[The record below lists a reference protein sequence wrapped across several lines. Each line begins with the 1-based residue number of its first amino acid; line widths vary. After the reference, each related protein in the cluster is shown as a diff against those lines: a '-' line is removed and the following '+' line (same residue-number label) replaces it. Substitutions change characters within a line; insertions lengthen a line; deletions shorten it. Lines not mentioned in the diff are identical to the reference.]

1 MGDTN
6 GDNEVS
12 VRYAVVEGKYNLPQS
27 ELYSADYAAARDAF
41 DQTASWDE
49 AHFYRECSNKGVCDS
64 TTGAC
69 ACFPGYEGTACART
83 SCPKGCSGHGQC
95 KNYEGT
101 QYQGWDKESST
112 YCHCDAGYSGPG
124 CENRLCPSGI
134 DPVQAANLDTSR
146 FQRIAFRGVEQPDD
160 NDVPFADLPYGDV
173 YFTITLVDEFG
184 DSWTTELLTFKYDIM
199 SPQGKSAGKAGAGQT
214 PANSGYAVY
223 PRLLSSTETVG
234 EYSRKHVAQTVED
247 ALHQLPHNV
256 AGKVKVHEIYSMSG
270 SYQHDIAD
278 DNSQKEFAAVGAKT
292 QIGTDWAGLFCG
304 TDDIYHSAMPDL
316 SDVNSA
322 AVPPVVGCGL
332 AIPTMGGDTALM
344 DKGRVAVTANDRDGN
359 WDIYD
364 QSSCI
369 VNAQGKLVQND
380 DVRTGRLASP
390 LVDTRRCGA
399 DDAPVIVQAVC
410 ATGEWNQ
417 PVVAYEPDIANSWS
431 VTDENAISAKAA
443 MLPGDKST
451 NAGAALGAAN
461 ACDSAADVL
470 GFAYY
475 QYPHYNNA
483 DDAANR
489 FPLFAD
495 FEDMGSY
502 TIQSGPSAVNVDGSN
517 PWPAFGNVERYN
529 QIFQFDPTQD
539 LSNDRSDSQIA
550 GLGLFVYFEKST
562 SLHTASDN
570 EEHPLR
576 VDYYYNNQHA
586 NLLDNDANDDVEP
599 ATGATVEGYFANGA
613 ASTNPTRPNYSW
625 ISATATNNL
634 VGQGLVRVDDFTS
647 KRVWDVSYHGR
658 TKYFLGQTTRG
669 SNDVAAGAV
678 SAVDANDFTEVP
690 TDSDAILHS
699 CSKRGLCDYTTGLC
713 NCFSGYTGGNCEI
726 QNALAY

>member
-146 FQRIAFRGVEQPDD
+146 FQRIAFRGVEQPDN

-184 DSWTTELLTFKYDIM
+184 DSWTTELLTVKYDIM

-461 ACDSAADVL
+461 ACEALQMFWALHTTNTPTITMPMMPPIVSPCLLTLRTWV
-470 GFAYY
+470 
-475 QYPHYNNA
+475 HT
-483 DDAANR
+483 
-489 FPLFAD
+489 LF
-495 FEDMGSY
+495 S
-502 TIQSGPSAVNVDGSN
+502 
-517 PWPAFGNVERYN
+517 
-529 QIFQFDPTQD
+529 QD
-539 LSNDRSDSQIA
+539 LQQLMWMVPIHGQHSGMSNDTTKFSNLI
-550 GLGLFVYFEKST
+550 
-562 SLHTASDN
+562 LHRT
-570 EEHPLR
+570 
-576 VDYYYNNQHA
+576 Y
-586 NLLDNDANDDVEP
+586 
-599 ATGATVEGYFANGA
+599 
-613 ASTNPTRPNYSW
+613 PTTEVTPK
-625 ISATATNNL
+625 L
-634 VGQGLVRVDDFTS
+634 PGLVYLSISRRAHHFTLPVIM
-647 KRVWDVSYHGR
+647 KNTHFVSTTTTITSTR
-658 TKYFLGQTTRG
+658 TCLITMLTMMSNQLLVQLLKDTLPMVQLQLIPLALITVG
-669 SNDVAAGAV
+669 SA
-678 SAVDANDFTEVP
+678 P
-690 TDSDAILHS
+690 LLPIIL
-699 CSKRGLCDYTTGLC
+699 
-713 NCFSGYTGGNCEI
+713 
-726 QNALAY
+726 